1 MNKLQISIP
10 SDINN
15 IVYVENF
22 VDDFM
27 DSFEL
32 PKKFLGRITLSV
44 VEAVNNAI
52 LFGNNRQL
60 EKKVAIIAEMKD
72 KQLFVSVHDE
82 GKGFN
87 YSVIPDP
94 TLPVNIDKEKGRGL
108 YLMKSLSDNL
118 EFSKDGSEVTL
129 IFDLV

>member
-15 IVYVENF
+15 IMYVENF
-22 VDDFM
+22 VDDLM
-27 DSFEL
+27 GSFEL
-32 PKKFLGRITLSV
+32 PKNFFGRITLSV

-72 KQLFVSVHDE
+72 KQLFVSVRDE
-82 GKGFN
+82 GKGFD